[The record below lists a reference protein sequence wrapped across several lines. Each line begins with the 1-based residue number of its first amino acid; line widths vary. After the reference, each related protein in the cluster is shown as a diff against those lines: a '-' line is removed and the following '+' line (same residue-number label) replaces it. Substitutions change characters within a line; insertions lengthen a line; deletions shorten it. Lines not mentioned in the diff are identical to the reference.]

1 MKQNKAMETDMSDQK
16 VSDTAE
22 PSLEKCSLQ
31 VNNFGLTL
39 SKCNVLT
46 KTSCVLQTT
55 RVKLSGDSGLC
66 CEATL
71 LFDTGSD
78 KSCV

>member
-1 MKQNKAMETDMSDQK
+1 MSDQK

-22 PSLEKCSLQ
+22 PSLDKCSLQ
-31 VNNFGLTL
+31 VNHIGLTL

-46 KTSCVLQTT
+46 KTSCAFQTA
-55 RVKLSGDSGLC
+55 RVKLYGDSGLC

-78 KSCV
+78 RSCVQ